1 MKKLLIVIL
10 VLLVLGACSKEPA
23 KTEVKL
29 ESKFETNV
37 KVQDIIEPLNLISPD
52 NTVKSMWKIAEYEGK
67 IKKDLCVV
75 RLSYES
81 KFKENVNEVAKKL
94 TTDLVLAHF
103 QPSAGKCEQDSYSR
117 EITEVKT
124 ESETRTLVFAKY
136 KNISQIPKGS
146 VPTER
151 DEKIRSEG
159 YQFKY
164 VLEKE
169 VDGWKISKIYQESY
183 LSKLM
188 DKELTWDEKFIPLSS
203 PYPSEVFT
211 DY

>member
-1 MKKLLIVIL
+1 M
-10 VLLVLGACSKEPA
+10 
-23 KTEVKL
+23 
-29 ESKFETNV
+29 
-37 KVQDIIEPLNLISPD
+37 
-52 NTVKSMWKIAEYEGK
+52 KIAEYEGK
-67 IKKDLCVV
+67 IKKDLCMD

-124 ESETRTLVFAKY
+124 ESETRALVFAKY

-159 YQFKY
+159 YQLKY

-203 PYPSEVFT
+203 PYRSEVFT